1 MKKLLL
7 ALLLC
12 LSLSGYAAEK
22 EYTYIFFYKTDDA
35 EKKQMEKVFDS
46 AVEQVKEKVKA
57 KKVDI
62 DDKSG
67 KVLVEKYDLQK
78 APMPFV
84 MVFAPNGA
92 ITGAFVAPLNS
103 QELTQ
108 AFVSPTTEEI
118 LQPLQEGK
126 FVFLMVQNSKTKKN
140 QEALKGV
147 NEFQADS
154 KYRDATEIITLDPSN
169 SQESELLEK
178 IEVDPKTKEAVT
190 VFFLPPGE
198 MVGKFTGATSKVEI
212 ESTLQQ
218 ALSEMNRARTE

>member
-1 MKKLLL
+1 MKKLFL
-7 ALLLC
+7 ALLLG
-12 LSLSGYAAEK
+12 LSLTGFAAEK
-22 EYTYIFFYKTDDA
+22 AYTFIFFYKTDDA

-62 DDKSG
+62 DDKSE
-67 KVLVEKYDLQK
+67 KRLVEKYDLQK

-92 ITGAFVAPLNS
+92 ITGAFIAPLDS
-103 QELTQ
+103 KELTQ
-108 AFVSPTTEEI
+108 SFVSPTTEAI

-126 FVFLMVQNSKTKKN
+126 LLFLMVQNNKTKKN
-140 QEALKGV
+140 QEALNGV
-147 NEFQADS
+147 NEFQADA
-154 KYRDATEIITLDPSN
+154 KYRDTTEIITLDPSDPK
-169 SQESELLEK
+169 EGELLEK

-198 MVGKFTGATSKVEI
+198 MIGKYTGATNKAEI

-218 ALSEMNRARTE
+218 ALSEMNRPQS

>member
-7 ALLLC
+7 ALLLS
-12 LSLSGYAAEK
+12 LSLSGFAAEK
-22 EYTYIFFYKTDDA
+22 SYTFIFFYKTDDA
-35 EKKQMEKVFDS
+35 QKKQMEQVFDS

-62 DDKSG
+62 DDKSE
-67 KVLVEKYDLQK
+67 KALVEKFDLQK

-92 ITGAFVAPLNS
+92 ITGAFISPLDS
-103 QELTQ
+103 KELTQ

-126 FVFLMVQNSKTKKN
+126 LLFLMVQNNKTKKN

-154 KYRDATEIITLDPSN
+154 KYKEVTEIITLDPSDP
-169 SQESELLEK
+169 QEGELLEK

-198 MVGKFTGATSKVEI
+198 MIGKFTGATTKAEI
-212 ESTLQQ
+212 ESTLQKV
-218 ALSEMNRARTE
+218 LSEMNARQS

>member
-1 MKKLLL
+1 MKKIFL

-12 LSLSGYAAEK
+12 LSLSSFATEK
-22 EYTYIFFYKTDDA
+22 AYTFIFFYKTDDA
-35 EKKQMEKVFDS
+35 EKQQMEKVFDS

-62 DDKSG
+62 DDKSE

-92 ITGAFVAPLNS
+92 ITGAFIAPLDNK
-103 QELTQ
+103 ELTQ
-108 AFVSPTTEEI
+108 AFVSPTTEAI

-126 FVFLMVQNSKTKKN
+126 LLFLMVQNNKTKKN
-140 QEALKGV
+140 QEALNGV
-147 NEFQADS
+147 NEFQADA
-154 KYRDATEIITLDPSN
+154 KYRDATEIITLDPSDP
-169 SQESELLEK
+169 QEGELLEK

-198 MVGKFTGATSKVEI
+198 MIGKFTGATNKAEI

-218 ALSEMNRARTE
+218 ALSEMNRPQG